1 MKIVYFFPNL
11 KDSAGTERMLNI
23 KANYLA
29 DVLHHDVTIITYRQF
44 DDPIF
49 FEFSDKI
56 KFIHFNI
63 PDPTFQ
69 LKGLGYWEKRKQY
82 KNFMQT
88 YRQKVEAF
96 LYNNPTD
103 IAISMYFGAEHKFLS
118 LIKDGS
124 KKLMEYH
131 FHFDIT
137 PLSKKLKAKWSLRN
151 LRMKMQTKLFQKTLN
166 KYDRIIVLTQQDDE
180 EWSNYFNN
188 VINIPNPITIT
199 PIKTDSSIEKVLAVG
214 RFTYQKGFNY
224 LIDAWAIVNND
235 FPNWKLDIYG
245 SGELKEVLTKQIKQL
260 SLENSINLCD
270 PRKDINQVF
279 SEHSIFALS
288 SRFEGFPLVLIEAL
302 SCGLVPVAF
311 ECKNGPKQMMGDSLL
326 KDFLVQPFDVTD
338 FAEKLKILMLN
349 KQLRIE
355 MSEVAIKVSQ
365 RYQLNHIMQIWE
377 NTFKDVL
384 KNNTKLLKQ

>member
-11 KDSAGTERMLNI
+11 KDSAGTERMLNV

-29 DVLHHDVTIITYRQF
+29 DVLHHEVTIITYRQF
-44 DDPIF
+44 NDPIF
-49 FEFSDKI
+49 FDFSKKI
-56 KFIHFNI
+56 KFVHFNI
-63 PDPTFQ
+63 QDPTPN
-69 LKGLGYWEKRKQY
+69 LKGLNYWEKRKRY
-82 KNFMQT
+82 RNFMQT
-88 YRQKVEAF
+88 YRQKVEEY
-96 LYNNPTD
+96 LYKNPTD
-103 IAISMYFGAEHKFLS
+103 IAISMYFGAEHKFLP
-118 LIKDGS
+118 LINDGS
-124 KKLMEYH
+124 KKILEYH

-151 LRMKMQTKLFQKTLN
+151 IRMKIQTKLFQKTLN

-235 FPNWKLDIYG
+235 FPDWKLDIYG
-245 SGELKEVLTKQIKQL
+245 SGELEEDLIKQIKQL
-260 SLENSINLCD
+260 SLGNSINLCE

-311 ECKNGPKQMMGDSLL
+311 ECKNGPKQMMGDSEL
-326 KDFLVQPFDVTD
+326 KKFLVRPFDVTE
-338 FAEKLKILMLN
+338 FAEKLKILILN
-349 KQLRIE
+349 KQLRTE
-355 MSEVAIKVSQ
+355 MSEEAIKVSQ
-365 RYQLNHIMQIWE
+365 RYQLDNIMDIWDR
-377 NTFKDVL
+377 TFK
-384 KNNTKLLKQ
+384 KLLNN

>member
-11 KDSAGTERMLNI
+11 KDSAGTERMLNV

-29 DVLHHDVTIITYRQF
+29 DVLHHEVTIITYRQF

-56 KFIHFNI
+56 KFEHFNI
-63 PDPTFQ
+63 PDPTSQ
-69 LKGLGYWEKRKQY
+69 LKGLGYWKKRDLY
-82 KNFMQT
+82 KSFMQT
-88 YRQKVEAF
+88 YRQKVEEY
-96 LYNNPTD
+96 LYKNPTD
-103 IAISMYFGAEHKFLS
+103 IAISMYFGAEHKFLP
-118 LIKDGS
+118 LINDGS
-124 KKLMEYH
+124 KKILEYH

-235 FPNWKLDIYG
+235 FPDWKLDIYG
-245 SGELKEVLTKQIKQL
+245 SGELEEDLIKQIKQL
-260 SLENSINLCD
+260 SLGNSINLCE

-311 ECKNGPKQMMGDSLL
+311 ECKNGPKQMMGDSEL
-326 KDFLVQPFDVTD
+326 KKFLVRPFDVTE
-338 FAEKLKILMLN
+338 FAEKLKILILN
-349 KQLRIE
+349 KQLRTE
-355 MSEVAIKVSQ
+355 MSEEAIKVSQ
-365 RYQLNHIMQIWE
+365 RYQLDNIMDIWDR
-377 NTFKDVL
+377 TFK
-384 KNNTKLLKQ
+384 KLLNN

>member
-11 KDSAGTERMLNI
+11 KDSAGTERMLNV

-29 DVLHHDVTIITYRQF
+29 DVFHHEVTIITYRQF

-49 FEFSDKI
+49 FEFSEKI
-56 KFIHFNI
+56 KFLHLNI
-63 PDPTFQ
+63 PDPTSK
-69 LKGLGYWEKRKQY
+69 LKGLGYWEKKKLY
-82 KNFMQT
+82 KSFMQT
-88 YRQKVEAF
+88 YRQKVEEY
-96 LYNNPTD
+96 LYKNPTD
-103 IAISMYFGAEHKFLS
+103 IAISMYFGAEHKFLP
-118 LIKDGS
+118 LINDGS
-124 KKLMEYH
+124 KKILEYH

-235 FPNWKLDIYG
+235 FPDWKLDIYG
-245 SGELKEVLTKQIKQL
+245 SGELEEDLIKQIKQL
-260 SLENSINLCD
+260 SLGNSINLCE

-311 ECKNGPKQMMGDSLL
+311 ECKNGPKQMMGDSEL
-326 KDFLVQPFDVTD
+326 KKFLVRPFDVTE
-338 FAEKLKILMLN
+338 FAEKLKILILN
-349 KQLRIE
+349 KQLRTE
-355 MSEVAIKVSQ
+355 MSEEAIKVSQ
-365 RYQLNHIMQIWE
+365 RYQLDNIMDIWDR
-377 NTFKDVL
+377 TFK
-384 KNNTKLLKQ
+384 KLLNN

>member
-11 KDSAGTERMLNI
+11 KDSAGTERMLNV

-29 DVLHHDVTIITYRQF
+29 DVLHHEVTIITYRQF

-56 KFIHFNI
+56 KFEHFNI
-63 PDPTFQ
+63 PDPTSQ
-69 LKGLGYWEKRKQY
+69 LKGLGYWKKRDLY

-88 YRQKVEAF
+88 YRQKVEEY
-96 LYNNPTD
+96 LYKNPTD
-103 IAISMYFGAEHKFLS
+103 IAISMYFGAEHKFLP
-118 LIKDGS
+118 LINDGS
-124 KKLMEYH
+124 KKILEYH

-235 FPNWKLDIYG
+235 FPDWKLDIYG
-245 SGELKEVLTKQIKQL
+245 SGELEEDLIKQIKQL
-260 SLENSINLCD
+260 SLGNSINLCE

-311 ECKNGPKQMMGDSLL
+311 ECKNGPKQMMGDSEL
-326 KDFLVQPFDVTD
+326 KKFLVRPFDVTE
-338 FAEKLKILMLN
+338 FAEKLKILILN
-349 KQLRIE
+349 KQLRTE
-355 MSEVAIKVSQ
+355 MSEEAIKVSQ
-365 RYQLNHIMQIWE
+365 RYQLDNIMDIWDR
-377 NTFKDVL
+377 TFK
-384 KNNTKLLKQ
+384 KLLNN

>member
-11 KDSAGTERMLNI
+11 KDSAGTERMLNV

-29 DVLHHDVTIITYRQF
+29 DILHHEVTIITYRQF

-49 FEFSDKI
+49 FEFSTKI
-56 KFIHFNI
+56 KFVHFNI
-63 PDPTFQ
+63 PDPTSQ
-69 LKGLGYWEKRKQY
+69 LKGLSYLEKRKRY

-88 YRQKVEAF
+88 YRQNVENY

-137 PLSKKLKAKWSLRN
+137 PLSKKLKAKWSLKN
-151 LRMKMQTKLFQKTLN
+151 LKMKLQTKLFQRTLN
-166 KYDRIIVLTQQDDE
+166 KYDKIVVLTEQDQE
-180 EWSNYFNN
+180 EWGKYFSN
-188 VINIPNPITIT
+188 VINIANPITIT
-199 PIKTDSSIEKVLAVG
+199 PIQANPEIEKVLAVG

-224 LIDAWAIVNND
+224 LIDAWAIVNKD
-235 FPNWKLDIYG
+235 FPEWELDIYG
-245 SGELKEVLTKQIKQL
+245 SGELEEELKTQIKEL
-260 SLENSINLCD
+260 NLEDSIHLYE
-270 PRKDINQVF
+270 PRKDINHVF
-279 SEHSIFALS
+279 SQHSIYALS

-302 SCGLVPVAF
+302 SCGLAPVAF

-326 KDFLVQPFDVTD
+326 KDFLVEPFDVND
-338 FAEKLKILMLN
+338 FAEKLKTLMQN
-349 KQLRIE
+349 RQLRTEISQE
-355 MSEVAIKVSQ
+355 AMKISQ
-365 RYQLNHIMQIWE
+365 RYKLENIMEDWE
-377 NTFKDVL
+377 NTFK
-384 KNNTKLLKQ
+384 KLLNN

>member
-11 KDSAGTERMLNI
+11 KDSAGTERMLNV

-29 DVLHHDVTIITYRQF
+29 DVLHHEVTIITYRQF

-56 KFIHFNI
+56 KFEHFNI
-63 PDPTFQ
+63 PDPTSQ
-69 LKGLGYWEKRKQY
+69 LKGLGYWKKRELY
-82 KNFMQT
+82 KNFMHT
-88 YRQKVEAF
+88 YRRKVEDY
-96 LYNNPTD
+96 LTQNPTD
-103 IAISMYFGAEHKFLS
+103 IAISMYFGAEHKFLP
-118 LIKDGS
+118 LINDGS
-124 KKLMEYH
+124 KKILEYH

-151 LRMKMQTKLFQKTLN
+151 IRMKIQTKLFQKTLN

-270 PRKDINQVF
+270 PRKDINRVF
-279 SEHSIFALS
+279 SQHSIFALS

-311 ECKNGPKQMMGDSLL
+311 ECKNGPKQMMGDSEL
-326 KDFLVQPFDVTD
+326 KKFLVRPFDVTE
-338 FAEKLKILMLN
+338 FAEKLKILILN
-349 KQLRIE
+349 KQLRTE
-355 MSEVAIKVSQ
+355 MSEEAIKVSQ
-365 RYQLNHIMQIWE
+365 RYQLDNIMMIWE
-377 NTFKDVL
+377 DMFIKIRD
-384 KNNTKLLKQ
+384 

>member
-11 KDSAGTERMLNI
+11 KDSAGTERMLNV

-49 FEFSDKI
+49 FEFSTKI
-56 KFIHFNI
+56 KFVHFNI
-63 PDPTFQ
+63 PDPTHQ

-88 YRQKVEAF
+88 YRHKVEEF
-96 LYNNPTD
+96 LFNNPTD

-124 KKLMEYH
+124 KKILEYH

-137 PLSKKLKAKWSLRN
+137 PLSSKLKAEWSIKN
-151 LRMKMQTKLFQKTLN
+151 LKMKIQTWLFQRTLN
-166 KYDRIIVLTQQDDE
+166 KYDKIVVLTEQDQQ
-180 EWSNYFNN
+180 EWERFFSN
-188 VINIPNPITIT
+188 VTNIPNPITIT
-199 PIKTDSSIEKVLAVG
+199 PIRADMNIEKVLAVG

-224 LIDAWAIVNND
+224 LIDAWAIVNKD
-235 FPNWKLDIYG
+235 FPHWELDLYG
-245 SGELKEVLTKQIKQL
+245 SGELEEELRLQIKEL
-260 SLENSINLCD
+260 KLENSVHLYP
-270 PRKDINQVF
+270 PRKDIYNVF
-279 SEHSIFALS
+279 SQHSIFALS

-311 ECKNGPKQMMGDSLL
+311 ACKNGPKQMMGDSPL
-326 KDFLVQPFDVTD
+326 KEFLVQPTD
-338 FAEKLKILMLN
+338 IKEFAEKLEILMQN
-349 KQLRIE
+349 KALRNE
-355 MSEVAIKVSQ
+355 MAEVAIEVSQ
-365 RYQLNHIMQIWE
+365 RYKLENIMTIWE
-377 NTFKDVL
+377 NTFKDAL
-384 KNNTKLLKQ
+384 KN

>member
-11 KDSAGTERMLNI
+11 KDSAGTERMLNV

-29 DVLHHDVTIITYRQF
+29 DVLHHEVTIITYRQF
-44 DDPIF
+44 NDPIF
-49 FEFSDKI
+49 FDFSKKI
-56 KFIHFNI
+56 KFVHFNI
-63 PDPTFQ
+63 QDPTPN
-69 LKGLGYWEKRKQY
+69 LKGLNYWEKRKRY
-82 KNFMQT
+82 RNFMQT
-88 YRQKVEAF
+88 YRQKVEEY
-96 LYNNPTD
+96 LYKNPTD
-103 IAISMYFGAEHKFLS
+103 IAISMYFGAEHKFLP
-118 LIKDGS
+118 LINDGS
-124 KKLMEYH
+124 KKILEYH

-151 LRMKMQTKLFQKTLN
+151 IRMKMQTKLFQKTLN

-235 FPNWKLDIYG
+235 FPDWKLDIYG
-245 SGELKEVLTKQIKQL
+245 SGELEEDLIKQIKQL
-260 SLENSINLCD
+260 SLGNSINLCE

-311 ECKNGPKQMMGDSLL
+311 ECKNGPKQMMGDSEL
-326 KDFLVQPFDVTD
+326 KKFLVRPFDVTE
-338 FAEKLKILMLN
+338 FAEKLKILILN
-349 KQLRIE
+349 KQLRTE
-355 MSEVAIKVSQ
+355 MSEEAIKVSQ
-365 RYQLNHIMQIWE
+365 RYQLDNIMMIWE
-377 NTFKDVL
+377 STFKKIL
-384 KNNTKLLKQ
+384 NN